1 MGAQENRRW
10 EGYRRYERKGWEAG
24 VLRGCEAGEKCE
36 KLIFLIQRCIRMLS
50 KTRTQNIFDLH
61 LTSSQSLLKLQS
73 KQANKNLCLARK
85 TGLHLVK

>member
-36 KLIFLIQRCIRMLS
+36 KLFFLIQ
-50 KTRTQNIFDLH
+50 
-61 LTSSQSLLKLQS
+61 
-73 KQANKNLCLARK
+73 
-85 TGLHLVK
+85 